1 MSEGVV
7 ISTGGGLPADLSA
20 LARLTGSQRS
30 EVVALLDEIN
40 RRSRMLAL
48 RSMFPDGGPYARH
61 MYPKHLEFFR
71 AGAKYR
77 ERVFMA
83 GNRVGKTMG
92 AGTEWTYHLTGEYP
106 DWWEGHRFNRPIR
119 LMVSGDT
126 HETTRDILQVKLLGA
141 TLDHKEDLGTGLI
154 PGKAILGYTPRSHVP
169 GAIEKVRIA
178 NKFGGASELLFRSY
192 VQGRVI
198 FQGTELDGFW
208 PDEECPQDVYEEG
221 LVRLMTKRGL
231 ATLTFT
237 PLEGLTE
244 LIQQLDVPPDELEK
258 ANRYIVRCG
267 WDDVPHLTKEMKD
280 EMFAKLPP
288 HQRDARTHGVPRL
301 GSGAI
306 YPVIEEDIIVPDF
319 VLPAHWKR
327 GYGLD
332 VGWNR
337 TAASFLAYNQDT
349 DTHYLYAE
357 HYRGQTEPAVH
368 AQAIQARGRWMQGA
382 IDPAA
387 RGRGQDGGM
396 ALLMQYQGLGLNLT
410 LANNAVEAGIYEVWS
425 RMSTGRLKVF
435 KSCVNHLAEYRI
447 YRRDDKGQIV
457 KKNDHAMDSMRYGVN
472 TPACLSHMPAAAN
485 QYGIDNLQRRMAL
498 AGGAAHDPGMGY

>member
-1 MSEGVV
+1 VDDAILIPRSREP
-7 ISTGGGLPADLSA
+7 ILDLRHLPL
-20 LARLTGSQRS
+20 LTGTQRQ
-30 EVVALLDEIN
+30 ELAGILDELQ
-40 RRSRMLAL
+40 RRGRMLTL
-48 RSMFPDGGPYARH
+48 RSMFPDQGPCRRELYQ
-61 MYPKHLEFFR
+61 KHLLFFR
-71 AGAKYR
+71 CGAKYR

-83 GNRVGKTMG
+83 ANRVGKTMG
-92 AGTEWTYHLTGEYP
+92 AGTEWTYHLTGDYP
-106 DWWEGHRFNRPIR
+106 DWWEGHRFSRPIR

-141 TLDHKEDLGTGLI
+141 TLDNKEDLGTGLI
-154 PGKAILGYTPRSHVP
+154 PGKAIQSYIPRTGVP
-169 GAIEKVRIA
+169 GAIEKARIA
-178 NKFGGASELLFRSY
+178 YKGGGSSELLFRSY
-192 VQGRVI
+192 IQGRKI

-221 LVRLMTKRGL
+221 LVRLMTRRGL

-258 ANRYIVRCG
+258 ANRAIITCG
-267 WDDVPHLTKEMKD
+267 WNDVPHLTREMKD
-280 EMFAKLPP
+280 ELYSKLPP
-288 HQRDARTHGVPRL
+288 HQRDARTKGIPRL

-306 YPVIEEDIIVPDF
+306 YPVIEEDIVVPDF
-319 VLPAHWKR
+319 VLPAHFQR

-337 TAASFLAYNQDT
+337 TAAPFVAYNRET

-357 HYRGQTEPAVH
+357 HYRGQVEPAVH
-368 AQAIQARGRWMQGA
+368 AQAIQARGKWMTGA

-387 RGRGQDGGM
+387 RGRGQDGGQ
-396 ALLMQYQGLGLNLT
+396 ALLVQYQRLELNLM

-425 RMSTGRLKVF
+425 RLSTGRLKVF
-435 KSCVNHLAEYRI
+435 KSCVNWLSEYRV

-457 KKNDHAMDSMRYGVN
+457 KKNDHLMDATRYVIN
-472 TPACLSHMPAAAN
+472 TPAVLSYMPNRTSDFQALMQARAAST
-485 QYGIDNLQRRMAL
+485 AL
-498 AGGAAHDPGMGY
+498 DPAMGY